1 MQGHEAIDWQGRTF
15 GQRVQDQAPHVHHE
29 GGRRLY
35 TGCHEDGD
43 PEAHVIHSRAWGVHA
58 TV

>member
-43 PEAHVIHSRAWGVHA
+43 PEAHVIHSRA
-58 TV
+58 